1 MSFCL
6 CQFWFDNDLPAQVD
20 RLQRKLADATAKNA
34 TLSRIES
41 EQRQAI
47 FNRDQQLRQRDEQ
60 AAELRAQLGERE
72 QEAAAALA
80 ELDRARDRLA
90 EEIAAMNEDR
100 RAQLVSRLLGLCLM
114 PISLH
119 TPLTFS
125 LPYKPFL
132 SPPLG
137 CPLILPFLCVW
148 WLPTGAVQ
156 QGQGRTR

>member
-1 MSFCL
+1 MHIPNPKPQFHIHALRNQALLIEAHLPL

-20 RLQRKLADATAKNA
+20 RLQRKLAEATAKNA

-47 FNRDQQLRQRDEQ
+47 ASRDQQLRQRDEQ

-90 EEIAAMNEDR
+90 EEVAAMNEDR
-100 RAQLVSRLLGLCLM
+100 RAQLVSHPLHLCLNA
-114 PISLH
+114 H
-119 TPLTFS
+119 
-125 LPYKPFL
+125 
-132 SPPLG
+132 PPLHA
-137 CPLILPFLCVW
+137 FDS
-148 WLPTGAVQ
+148 
-156 QGQGRTR
+156 RTLR